1 MRPQIAALIMSLNI
15 GLFMPVFYVQ
25 VAKSYVGLVIFGL
38 VIGAGCYF
46 LVSFAMS
53 RLGTALSPRSFAA
66 KQLFSLGYYVAP
78 LLAYLLLVL
87 FLKPSG
93 RH

>member
-1 MRPQIAALIMSLNI
+1 MRPQLAALIMSLNI
-15 GLFMPVFYVQ
+15 GLFLPVFYVQ
-25 VAKSYVGLVIFGL
+25 VATSYLGLMIFGL
-38 VIGAGCYF
+38 AIGAGCYF

-66 KQLFSLGYYVAP
+66 KQLFSLGYFIAP
-78 LLAYLLLVL
+78 LLAYLLLIL
-87 FLKPSG
+87 FLKPSV